1 MENFKVRAVDF
12 EQKSVVEVE
21 QELIEQH
28 EQKLAEQQV
37 EETPQV
43 EVDPEVQPTVG
54 IKDEDVLSYIGN
66 RYNKEIK
73 SLDELFEQRESNGDL
88 DPEIATYM
96 KYKQE
101 TGRSYDDFVKLNRD
115 IDKVDQMT
123 LLAEYK
129 KQVEELDDED
139 VAWELSKYQY
149 DEDLDDE
156 SEIKEKKLAVKK
168 ELKKAKEYFEKQK
181 DQYKVPLES
190 RSNSVPDVDREEI
203 EAFRKYKQSESS
215 QEEEN
220 QKRSQYFAD
229 KTDSLF
235 NDKFEGFK
243 YNVGEESFVFKP
255 AEANAL
261 KKSQSNLVEF
271 IQSFL
276 DENGY
281 LKDAEDYHR
290 RIAMAMNPEKFAQYF
305 YEQGKAKGIEGI
317 SRDSKNIDMSTRTNT
332 QVAPNNT
339 GFQVRSVDDGT
350 NGIYKI
356 KSKSKNN

>member
-43 EVDPEVQPTVG
+43 EAEPEVQSTVG

-220 QKRSQYFAD
+220 LKRSQFFAE

-305 YEQGKAKGIEGI
+305 YEQGKAKGVESIA
-317 SRDSKNIDMSTRTNT
+317 RDSKNIDMKTRSNT
-332 QVAPNNT
+332 QVAPNNN

>member
-37 EETPQV
+37 EVTPVV
-43 EVDPEVQPTVG
+43 EEVQPRVE

-101 TGRSYDDFVKLNRD
+101 TGRGYDDFVKLNRD
-115 IDKVDQMT
+115 IDKVDSMS

-139 VAWELSKYQY
+139 VAWELSKYEY

-156 SEIKEKKLAVKK
+156 SDIKEKKLAVKK

-181 DQYKVPLES
+181 DQFKVPLES
-190 RSNSVPDVDREEI
+190 RGSSVPEADREEY
-203 EAFRKYKQSESS
+203 ETFRKYKQSESS
-215 QEEEN
+215 QEEDN
-220 QKRSQYFAD
+220 LKRSQYFAE

-243 YNVGEESFVFKP
+243 YKVGEESFVFKP
-255 AEANAL
+255 AEANTL
-261 KKSQSNLVEF
+261 KQNQSNLVEF
-271 IQSFL
+271 VQSFL

-305 YEQGKAKGIEGI
+305 YEQGKARGVEGI
-317 SRDSKNIDMSTRTNT
+317 TRDSKNIDMKTRTNT
-332 QVAPNNT
+332 QVAPST
-339 GFQVRSVDDGT
+339 GFQVRAVDDGT

>member
-1 MENFKVRAVDF
+1 MENFKVRSVDF

-37 EETPQV
+37 EETPVV
-43 EVDPEVQPTVG
+43 EVQPEVQPRVE

-101 TGRSYDDFVKLNRD
+101 TGRGYDDFVKLNRD
-115 IDKVDQMT
+115 IDKVDSMS

-139 VAWELSKYQY
+139 VAWELSKYEY

-156 SEIKEKKLAVKK
+156 SDIKEKKLVLKK

-181 DQYKVPLES
+181 DQFKVPLES
-190 RSNSVPDVDREEI
+190 RGSSVPEADREEY
-203 EAFRKYKQSESS
+203 ETFRKYKQSESS
-215 QEEEN
+215 QEEDN
-220 QKRSQYFAD
+220 LKRSQYFAE

-255 AEANAL
+255 AEANTL
-261 KKSQSNLVEF
+261 KQNQSNLVEF

-305 YEQGKAKGIEGI
+305 YEQGKAKGVEGI
-317 SRDSKNIDMSTRTNT
+317 ARDSKNIEMKTRTNT
-332 QVAPNNT
+332 QSAPSNN
-339 GFQVRSVDDGT
+339 GLQIRAVDDGT